1 MTNGRLVMRAGVVAV
16 AAVLGAAGYD
26 GVCDHVAAAEA
37 EQRSVLERQRW
48 AAQRA
53 RDLAEQQALGADAV
67 FGRIAEALAELERDG
82 ETALDVSADLA
93 RAREVFPAD
102 ERGPALHAR
111 HGAFRARQHAAH
123 QGAAATLAYLQ
134 AIGLP

>member
-1 MTNGRLVMRAGVVAV
+1 AV

-37 EQRSVLERQRW
+37 EQRSVLERQH
-48 AAQRA
+48 
-53 RDLAEQQALGADAV
+53 
-67 FGRIAEALAELERDG
+67 G